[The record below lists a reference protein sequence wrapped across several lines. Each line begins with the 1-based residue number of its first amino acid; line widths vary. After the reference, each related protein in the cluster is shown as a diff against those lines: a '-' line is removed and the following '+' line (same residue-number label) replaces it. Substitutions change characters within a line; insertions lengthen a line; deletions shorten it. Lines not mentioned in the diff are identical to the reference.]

1 METAIRIVAV
11 AVVGYL
17 IGSIPFT
24 LIVGKVFFG
33 IDPRQHGSGNL
44 GATNAL
50 RTLGTK
56 AALAVAALDIAKGG
70 LAVAL
75 ARLIAPATLM
85 GEVTAAWA
93 VVFVVLAAI
102 AGHAY
107 SIYIGFKGGKG
118 IAVAAGGLLVAMPLI
133 AAILG
138 AVFVVTGFVFR
149 YASVASMTAAC
160 AFPVLVVLINPEPPY
175 VVLSAAVCLGV
186 LYLHRANIGRLRAGT
201 EPKVSFASKS
211 PDSESR

>member
-1 METAIRIVAV
+1 MDVAIRIIAV
-11 AVVGYL
+11 AVIGYL
-17 IGSIPFT
+17 IGSVPFT
-24 LIVGKVFFG
+24 LIVGKAFFG
-33 IDPRQHGSGNL
+33 VDPRQHGSGNL

-70 LAVAL
+70 LAVGL
-75 ARLIAPATLM
+75 ARLIAPASVV
-85 GEVTAAWA
+85 GEVPAAWA
-93 VVFVVLAAI
+93 VVVVVLAAI
-102 AGHAY
+102 LGHAY

-118 IAVAAGGLLVAMPLI
+118 IAVAAGGLLVAMPLT

-138 AVFVVTGFVFR
+138 LIFVATGYAFR

-160 AFPVLVVLINPEPPY
+160 AFPLLVLLINPEPPY
-175 VVLSAAVCLGV
+175 VVLSVAVCLGV

-201 EPKVSFASKS
+201 EPKVSFATKS